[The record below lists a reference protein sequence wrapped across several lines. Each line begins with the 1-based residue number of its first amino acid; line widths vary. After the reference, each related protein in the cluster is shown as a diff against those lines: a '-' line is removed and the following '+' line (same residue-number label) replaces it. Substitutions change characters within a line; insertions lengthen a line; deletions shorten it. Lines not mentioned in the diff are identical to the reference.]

1 MDKDSENQRDLKQP
15 ANRREGMFSTL
26 LSLTSASVRALAV
39 GCAALTIFLV
49 VLTHT
54 VGWAFDLTNIALR
67 KGLGIAT
74 ASAQATDDV
83 KNLRA
88 KVKVLEGDLDQS
100 RTDLKIAREKLNATE
115 RMRQSQEMRLRVLN
129 DDLDRSRTNLE
140 KTRSKLSEAQ
150 SRIRLQET
158 RVKQLNSNLDKSRA
172 ERFVVF
178 KGKKMPVR
186 MAANDTASSIRR
198 RTVRTANANLA
209 ATLGESIPFYGIGVV
224 VAATSFEIAMSCEDM
239 KDLYELQVALDPE
252 SAVPE
257 DRDKVCG
264 LQVPTR
270 QELWEKVKSSPSAAW
285 DLATKAL
292 QTSGATLSELPKP
305 DFSGTWQSVLSWFNG
320 WFE

>member
-1 MDKDSENQRDLKQP
+1 MDKDSEKQRDLKQP

-26 LSLTSASVRALAV
+26 LSLTSASVRALVV
-39 GCAALTIFLV
+39 GCAALTSFLV

-88 KVKVLEGDLDQS
+88 KVKVLEGNLDQS

-115 RMRQSQEMRLRVLN
+115 RMRQSQEIRLRVLN

-150 SRIRLQET
+150 SRIRLQEI

-172 ERFVVF
+172 ELSRSSKQLASAGSRLNLKEAEIRRLRAERFVVF
-178 KGKKMPVR
+178 KGKKIPVR

-224 VAATSFEIAMSCEDM
+224 VAATSFEIAMSCKDM
-239 KDLYELQVALDPE
+239 NDLYELIVLKN
-252 SAVPE
+252 SACGSRRPNSENIVP
-257 DRDKVCG
+257 
-264 LQVPTR
+264 PN
-270 QELWEKVKSSPSAAW
+270 
-285 DLATKAL
+285 
-292 QTSGATLSELPKP
+292 LS
-305 DFSGTWQSVLSWFNG
+305 FSNMVF
-320 WFE
+320 